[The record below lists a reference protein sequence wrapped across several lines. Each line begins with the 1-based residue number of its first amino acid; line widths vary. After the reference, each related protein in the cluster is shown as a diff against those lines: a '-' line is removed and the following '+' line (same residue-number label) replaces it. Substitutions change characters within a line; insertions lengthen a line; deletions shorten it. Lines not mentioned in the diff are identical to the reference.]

1 MIWNLNKG
9 RGFSIAEII
18 VVVAVVCILA
28 VIVVV
33 PLSSF
38 RENQQ
43 LANTVEETVSAIN
56 LARSKTLSSENFSQ
70 YGVHFE
76 TAKTV
81 IFKGTVYSESDPAN
95 IIFDIPSLVEISS
108 ISLYGGDPNLVFERI
123 TGKTSDYGTV
133 VLRIKNNPSRTKTIE
148 IKSTGAVNVS

>member
-9 RGFSIAEII
+9 RGFSITEII
-18 VVVAVVCILA
+18 VVVAAVCILA

-43 LANTVEETVSAIN
+43 LTNAVEETVSVIS

-81 IFKGTVYSESDPAN
+81 IFKGTVYSASEPDN
-95 IIFDIPSLVEISS
+95 IIFNMPSLIEISPS
-108 ISLYGGDPNLVFERI
+108 GSDVVFARI
-123 TGKTSDYGTV
+123 TGKASNPRTV
-133 VLRIKNNPSRTKTIE
+133 VLRVKNNTIKTKTIE
-148 IKSTGAVNVS
+148 IKSTGTLNVL